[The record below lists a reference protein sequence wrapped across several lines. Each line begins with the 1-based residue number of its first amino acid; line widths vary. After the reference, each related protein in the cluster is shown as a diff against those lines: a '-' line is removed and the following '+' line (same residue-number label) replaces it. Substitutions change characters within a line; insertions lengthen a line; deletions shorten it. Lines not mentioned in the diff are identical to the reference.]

1 MSEDYEDYISPQPGP
16 QTLLLQCETPD
27 ILYGGARGGGKTFG
41 MILKWIQHHDRY
53 GHINPRAARGIIFRR
68 SVPQL
73 DDFIT
78 QCQSVL
84 PDLGWEYRAGK
95 KKFINPDT
103 GSELLLRHLEKDTD
117 AQKYQGHNYSFI
129 GIEELGDF
137 KGETMQ
143 GTNRQVLG
151 TAVKMIKATLR
162 SPFGVNCQFM
172 ATANPG
178 GKCHSAIKNEY
189 IDPAPDGMVEFPD
202 PETGINRIY
211 IPSCLEDNQILMQG
225 DPLYEKRLLGTG
237 PPWLV
242 RAWRHGDWSVSPEG
256 NAFKR
261 EYLQEYRLNSIPQFS
276 RIALSLD
283 TAYKTN
289 LKNDRSAAT
298 VWGVTESDY
307 YLLDAWA
314 GRVEFPELKK
324 QAQALYYKW
333 NANVVW
339 VEDKASGTSL
349 IQELRRNTTM
359 PVVECGVDGDKLARA
374 YSVTGL
380 FEARKVFLPE
390 PGPSNAGWLHDYVDE
405 LTAFPVRDEDD
416 YVDSTSQALSRLAH
430 FQKSLLEY
438 NSSNVVPFNGSI
450 WGTI

>member
-1 MSEDYEDYISPQPGP
+1 MIDECFDDYIGPQEGP

-27 ILYGGARGGGKTFG
+27 ILFGGARGGGKTFG

-53 GHINPRAARGIIFRR
+53 GDINPRAARGIIFRR

-73 DDFIT
+73 DDFIA

-84 PDLGWEYRAGK
+84 PDLGWEWKAGK
-95 KKFINPDT
+95 KIFRHSDT
-103 GSELLLRHLEKDTD
+103 GSELLLRHLEKDAD
-117 AQKYQGHNYSFI
+117 AEKYQGHSYSFI

-137 KGETMQ
+137 KGETMP

-151 TAVKMIKATLR
+151 IAVRKIKATLR
-162 SPFGVNCQFM
+162 SPYGVNCQFI

-189 IDPAPDGMVEFPD
+189 IDSAPEGMVEFPD
-202 PETGINRIY
+202 PETGINRIF
-211 IPSCLEDNQILMQG
+211 IPSCLEDNQILMKG

-261 EYLQEYRLNSIPQFS
+261 DTIQWYKPGIVPIFS
-276 RIALSLD
+276 RIAISWD
-283 TAYKTN
+283 TAYKDKKN
-289 LKNDRSAAT
+289 NDRSACT
-298 VWGVTESDY
+298 VWGATHDAI

-314 GRVEFPELKK
+314 GRVEFPDLKRK
-324 QAQALYYKW
+324 ALEIYYKW
-333 NANVVW
+333 NAHVVW
-339 VEDKASGTSL
+339 VEAKASGVSL
-349 IQELRRNTTM
+349 VQELRRETTM
-359 PVVECGVDGDKLARA
+359 PVIECNVDGNKLARA
-374 YSVTGL
+374 YAVTPL
-380 FEARKVFLPE
+380 FDARKIFLPE
-390 PGPSNAGWLHDYVDE
+390 FAPWLHDYIEE
-405 LTAFPVRDEDD
+405 LTSFPVRDEDD
-416 YVDSTSQALSRLAH
+416 YVDSTSQGLSRLQH

-438 NSSNVVPFNGSI
+438 NQSNVVPFTGSI